1 MVEAALEVV
10 RARIR
15 IAIAQRSREPTKAP
29 YSPADIEKAEER
41 VAQRTEASRAN
52 GVQFPLL
59 WLKQRVGLDELAL
72 RLLWVLLAH
81 EVCPI
86 ARNLLRE
93 LNTENCADPTTDTL
107 RAVAFGGAIEADA
120 HRLFS
125 NSSPLITARLI
136 ERTDSDTNAPD
147 HRKTW
152 KVAGRI
158 VALAHED
165 LSLDPDLHGI
175 ATVVRPN
182 EGPLGIGGE
191 GIEAAPETMP
201 ALVAALR
208 NIGIGTIVVQGPRG
222 SGRRSFVRA
231 AAAACG
237 NELLEVEANGTIQP
251 LTLIQGNLGLPATHY
266 KQLIDLVEIKV
277 AVGVVNLGSGR
288 PRDQIQEHV
297 IAMSLK
303 WNEMISNMA
312 HGIEK
317 FVRTVDHTTL
327 TKAPNGLMEKVWD
340 KALELVKKSATLVA
354 GTPLAA
360 DIGVEAIKR
369 IVAYGEKLEAA
380 RVTQDEDAFIQGL
393 WDQID
398 ELQLKGAESGGNP
411 QVHQAVQKLDEEFL
425 KVGKSNPEDEWKDG
439 DQAVFGSQ
447 AEFLKGLERKS
458 DGYAAAVPTIK
469 DFESHC
475 LIEFVNASHKLRNNS
490 AWRSPFEGAQS
501 MDGYVQVNL
510 TLYNSGRWFLGTPDA
525 GKLHCPK
532 SSGVAKELTDTMG
545 NLSMWDLNTN
555 LVLKVTADDSARSE
569 MPELYAHDRTNEIK
583 MDQSK
588 TVQGAQWMREYWDWI
603 IRQCGTSTYDVL
615 ASVRKLEG

>member
-1 MVEAALEVV
+1 MAH
-10 RARIR
+10 
-15 IAIAQRSREPTKAP
+15 
-29 YSPADIEKAEER
+29 
-41 VAQRTEASRAN
+41 
-52 GVQFPLL
+52 LL
-59 WLKQRVGLDELAL
+59 S
-72 RLLWVLLAH
+72 
-81 EVCPI
+81 
-86 ARNLLRE
+86 
-93 LNTENCADPTTDTL
+93 TT
-107 RAVAFGGAIEADA
+107 
-120 HRLFS
+120 S
-125 NSSPLITARLI
+125 
-136 ERTDSDTNAPD
+136 
-147 HRKTW
+147 
-152 KVAGRI
+152 
-158 VALAHED
+158 
-165 LSLDPDLHGI
+165 
-175 ATVVRPN
+175 
-182 EGPLGIGGE
+182 GIGDARPTLKGE
-191 GIEAAPETMP
+191 
-201 ALVAALR
+201 L
-208 NIGIGTIVVQGPRG
+208 
-222 SGRRSFVRA
+222 S
-231 AAAACG
+231 
-237 NELLEVEANGTIQP
+237 EANGTIQP

-340 KALELVKKSATLVA
+340 KALELVKKGATLVA

-369 IVAYGEKLEAA
+369 IVAYGETLEAA